1 MLIRPNSCRTR
12 HCDPHRSDHPS
23 CLSRVSNLLVEH
35 GSEDAGRGA
44 RSQTVGEWLDSIKMG
59 RYTELFMEGG
69 YSTLDTVAQMTSE

>member
-1 MLIRPNSCRTR
+1 MSPPR
-12 HCDPHRSDHPS
+12 HCDPQRSDRAS

-35 GSEDAGRGA
+35 ASEDTGRGA